1 MNYFRVNCYCGY
13 TKKGQFIAGG
23 GEDEDET
30 IIISAKREAYEEANI
45 GMDCKYSV
53 LDTQNSIPTYCF
65 KEARKIWGENCLVI
79 PEYTFAVR
87 MDTTILELS
96 QEHTEYEWVD
106 YNTALKR
113 LSYDSNKTA
122 LWELD
127 SKIKLGT
134 LN

>member
-1 MNYFRVNCYCGY
+1 M
-13 TKKGQFIAGG
+13 
-23 GEDEDET
+23 
-30 IIISAKREAYEEANI
+30 
-45 GMDCKYSV
+45 
-53 LDTQNSIPTYCF
+53 
-65 KEARKIWGENCLVI
+65 VI

-87 MDTTILELS
+87 MDTTILALS

-113 LSYDSNKTA
+113 LRYDSNKTA

>member
-1 MNYFRVNCYCGY
+1 M
-13 TKKGQFIAGG
+13 
-23 GEDEDET
+23 
-30 IIISAKREAYEEANI
+30 
-45 GMDCKYSV
+45 
-53 LDTQNSIPTYCF
+53 
-65 KEARKIWGENCLVI
+65 VI

-127 SKIKLGT
+127 SKIKLRIFI
-134 LN
+134 L

>member
-1 MNYFRVNCYCGY
+1 
-13 TKKGQFIAGG
+13 
-23 GEDEDET
+23 
-30 IIISAKREAYEEANI
+30 
-45 GMDCKYSV
+45 
-53 LDTQNSIPTYCF
+53 
-65 KEARKIWGENCLVI
+65 
-79 PEYTFAVR
+79 

-106 YNTALKR
+106 YNTALKK